1 MSDEELNNPSTTVPE
16 SSGEQSEGVENVAE
30 AKAIKDILGEAI
42 GRNFKSDEDAIKS
55 VRETFSYVGK
65 AGQIE
70 KNYNDLIKQINM
82 DNEQNN
88 GVQVTPVAEQPNVD
102 FSSEIKKVEEKFS
115 EELFYSKNS
124 QYEPYREV
132 LTALKTQHGKSLS
145 EVVQL
150 DSFNNLYEAA
160 EAKAQADKNKT
171 VLESNSRL
179 GQVVDKFTEAKELM
193 DKNPEAAKDMATKA
207 VIDIYNI
214 K

>member
-1 MSDEELNNPSTTVPE
+1 MSEEELNNPSTTVPE

-55 VRETFSYVGK
+55 VKETFSYVGK

-82 DNEQNN
+82 DNEQDNV
-88 GVQVTPVAEQPNVD
+88 VQDTTIAEQNPVD
-102 FSSEIKKVEEKFS
+102 FTSEIKKVEEKFS
-115 EELFYSKNS
+115 EELFYSKNP

-132 LTALKTQHGKSLS
+132 LTALKTTHGKSLS
-145 EVVQL
+145 EVVQN
-150 DSFNNLYEAA
+150 DSFKNLYEAA
-160 EAKAQADKNKT
+160 EAKAQADKAKT

-179 GQVVDKFTEAKELM
+179 GQVVDKFTEAKEM
-193 DKNPEAAKDMATKA
+193 MEKSPEAAKDLATKA
-207 VIDIYNI
+207 VLDVYNL